1 MPYRRNEAG
10 EVEVLLLTS
19 RTRRRWIIPKGW
31 PIKGLKPAK
40 SAAREAFEEAGVR
53 GVVSGKALGRF
64 TYNKLLDEDGRAVIC
79 EVAVF
84 PLAVRRQLKV
94 WPEIEQREIRWV
106 AVSEAAALTDE
117 DGLRP
122 LLEAFSAKMEAK
134 RKPASERGVGIAG
147 AIPTRPHHC
156 EAVVSF
162 SSEAI
167 SASGALNRPRRSS
180 GGTTASTASSF
191 SLGSMRR

>member
-1 MPYRRNEAG
+1 MDVKAVTICPLCHTRAL
-10 EVEVLLLTS
+10 VPTFVLEWQKFGAPDRMKLGTLMC
-19 RTRRRWIIPKGW
+19 
-31 PIKGLKPAK
+31 
-40 SAAREAFEEAGVR
+40 
-53 GVVSGKALGRF
+53 KALGRF

-147 AIPTRPHHC
+147 AIPTRRIIARP
-156 EAVVSF
+156 
-162 SSEAI
+162 SSP
-167 SASGALNRPRRSS
+167 SAARRS
-180 GGTTASTASSF
+180 AHPAP
-191 SLGSMRR
+191 

>member
-1 MPYRRNEAG
+1 MVNRLSLGDSDGDQRQEDESIAKQQSKSGTVRVQYGALPYRRNEAG

-53 GVVSGKALGRF
+53 GVISGKPLGRF

-79 EVAVF
+79 EVTVF
-84 PLAVRRQLKV
+84 SLTVKRQLKV
-94 WPEIEQREIRWV
+94 WPEVEQRETRWV
-106 AVSEAAALTDE
+106 AASEAGALTDE

-122 LLEAFSAKMEAK
+122 ILEAFSVKMEAK
-134 RKPASERGVGIAG
+134 RKLVPKQRAEEAKVSE
-147 AIPTRPHHC
+147 
-156 EAVVSF
+156 
-162 SSEAI
+162 
-167 SASGALNRPRRSS
+167 
-180 GGTTASTASSF
+180 
-191 SLGSMRR
+191 

>member
-53 GVVSGKALGRF
+53 GVVGGKALGRF

-122 LLEAFSAKMEAK
+122 LLQAFSAKMEAK

-147 AIPTRPHHC
+147 AIPTRRIIARP
-156 EAVVSF
+156 
-162 SSEAI
+162 SSP
-167 SASGALNRPRRSS
+167 SAARRS
-180 GGTTASTASSF
+180 AHPAH
-191 SLGSMRR
+191 